1 MATRTTALAD
11 AFGHADHPWLGKA
24 VYDIANGQTG
34 LLMAV
39 VTEPAGFA
47 SGPPR
52 AGRLA
57 YVRDSRGVEWSTALA
72 NLSLVGGTT

>member
-1 MATRTTALAD
+1 MAPHTLD
-11 AFGHADHPWLGKA
+11 AFGHTEHPWIGKA
-24 VYDIANGQTG
+24 VYDIANAQTG

-52 AGRLA
+52 HSRLA
-57 YVRDSRGVEWSTALA
+57 YVRSEKGVEWSTTLA
-72 NLSLVGGTT
+72 NLSLVGGTP